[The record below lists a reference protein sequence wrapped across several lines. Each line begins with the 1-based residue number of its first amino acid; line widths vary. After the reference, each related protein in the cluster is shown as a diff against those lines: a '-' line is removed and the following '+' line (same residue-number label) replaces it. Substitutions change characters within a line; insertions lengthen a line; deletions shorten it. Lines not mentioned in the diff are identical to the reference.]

1 MLCIARKHLNYLTSR
16 SLRSTKLL
24 LLSNIICLQIVT
36 PLRKLSTTLM
46 RLKIFAPRDYLK
58 SLLPFISKQDK
69 EKNSQWCRFRAN
81 YLLSLGKL
89 NSFVEFSQK
98 VIFSACRF
106 NFVQE
111 EHYDQKSVSKTKYR
125 RHFRFVFKFMILWKY
140 LEEKN
145 IWKERRIRKKVTLT
159 IFLLFPQ

>member
-24 LLSNIICLQIVT
+24 LLSNIICLQKVT
-36 PLRKLSTTLM
+36 PLHKLSTTLM

-69 EKNSQWCRFRAN
+69 KKNSQWCRFRAN

-98 VIFSACRF
+98 VTFSACRF

-111 EHYDQKSVSKTKYR
+111 EHYDQKSVSITKYR

>member
-1 MLCIARKHLNYLTSR
+1 MIYQTSFTFKYYLFKNSHSIT
-16 SLRSTKLL
+16 
-24 LLSNIICLQIVT
+24 QIVDNFNAVKDI
-36 PLRKLSTTLM
+36 RTTRL
-46 RLKIFAPRDYLK
+46 LKIVVTVHFK
-58 SLLPFISKQDK
+58 TGQKN
-69 EKNSQWCRFRAN
+69 NSQWCRFRAN

-98 VIFSACRF
+98 VTFSACRF